1 MDFPHSMATLVLLL
15 LLASY
20 VKAHV
25 GLFYIRKYGAIP
37 NGDITMM
44 HVYQR
49 LHAKLWFLALQK
61 IHSTLMDKTNGTFHG
76 GGKMA
81 WKQNIYATNNNC
93 KKLAM
98 INIIKITNFF
108 HVNVFGCKNIAFTNF
123 KVSSLAYSPNT
134 AHSPQNFGFGF
145 VNNSVIQ
152 DITSKDSKYF
162 HNITFTNFEVN
173 SLAYSPNTNGS
184 HIGKSTQVKITKID
198 TDNDYISLGDGS
210 KEVIILNVTC
220 GLEHKFVEDLN
231 VKNCTLRNTNN
242 GLRIKTW
249 PGTPI
254 NSLAFDLHFE
264 DTKMINIKS
273 SANGTKSI
281 KNKDKQNH
289 FQKYYKN
296 FYHSRRSTLVCRSDV
311 PFEIVDL
318 NDIDIRFNGTT
329 LATEKYANVKSN
341 FGRKAPICAT

>member
-1 MDFPHSMATLVLLL
+1 
-15 LLASY
+15 
-20 VKAHV
+20 
-25 GLFYIRKYGAIP
+25 
-37 NGDITMM
+37 
-44 HVYQR
+44 
-49 LHAKLWFLALQK
+49 
-61 IHSTLMDKTNGTFHG
+61 
-76 GGKMA
+76 MA
-81 WKQNIYATNNNC
+81 WKQNNYATNNNC

-98 INIIKITNFF
+98 INII
-108 HVNVFGCKNIAFTNF
+108 
-123 KVSSLAYSPNT
+123 
-134 AHSPQNFGFGF
+134 
-145 VNNSVIQ
+145 
-152 DITSKDSKYF
+152 
-162 HNITFTNFEVN
+162 N

-184 HIGKSTQVKITKID
+184 HIEKSTQVKITKID

-220 GLEHKFVEDLN
+220 GLEHSISFVEDLN

-264 DTKMINIKS
+264 DTKMINVI
-273 SANGTKSI
+273 NLI
-281 KNKDKQNH
+281 IIDQE
-289 FQKYYKN
+289 N

-329 LATEKYANVKSN
+329 LATGKYANIKSN

>member
-1 MDFPHSMATLVLLL
+1 
-15 LLASY
+15 
-20 VKAHV
+20 
-25 GLFYIRKYGAIP
+25 
-37 NGDITMM
+37 
-44 HVYQR
+44 
-49 LHAKLWFLALQK
+49 
-61 IHSTLMDKTNGTFHG
+61 
-76 GGKMA
+76 MA
-81 WKQNIYATNNNC
+81 WKQNNYATNNNC

-134 AHSPQNFGFGF
+134 AHSPQNFGF
-145 VNNSVIQ
+145 VS
-152 DITSKDSKYF
+152 
-162 HNITFTNFEVN
+162 

-184 HIGKSTQVKITKID
+184 HIEKSTQVKITKID

-264 DTKMINIKS
+264 DTKMINVI
-273 SANGTKSI
+273 NLI
-281 KNKDKQNH
+281 
-289 FQKYYKN
+289 
-296 FYHSRRSTLVCRSDV
+296 
-311 PFEIVDL
+311 I
-318 NDIDIRFNGTT
+318 IDQ
-329 LATEKYANVKSN
+329 E
-341 FGRKAPICAT
+341 